1 MAPALETR
9 SLNYWTTRKSFSPS
23 FLARVKNTLVKNM
36 CSKYT
41 FIDSTSDLLN
51 QSLDRHLPCVLKSY
65 VVNHTVDNLKLLS
78 VFETITL
85 INHRAR
91 VSLKCGMEFEEL
103 PWWLSG

>member
-1 MAPALETR
+1 
-9 SLNYWTTRKSFSPS
+9 
-23 FLARVKNTLVKNM
+23 M

-41 FIDSTSDLLN
+41 FINSTSDLLN
-51 QSLDRHLPCVLKSY
+51 QSLDRHLPCILKSY
-65 VVNHTVDNLKLLS
+65 VVNHTVDNQKLLS
-78 VFETITL
+78 VFETINL